1 MILVL
6 ACLDLAV
13 VVVFHPLITVST
25 LSYWIPMG
33 YEMEFV
39 DKALPW
45 LGQLYA
51 FSFIALLT
59 MTVERYVA
67 LMHPFFHQKY
77 ATRSR
82 LMIVFLAFQL
92 PELGIF
98 LYICQGD
105 DNYIKSVISLAPIV
119 VVFLLTCS
127 INVKL
132 FYLARTLRQ
141 RMDIP
146 LGTLDGSEERF
157 AGYTKSKVTLSS
169 LRKIST
175 CLLVVVCLFI
185 CYCPFFVV
193 TGMEL
198 IKNANETESE
208 DMNIVHLWVGTF
220 LTLNSSLNCLIFFYK
235 NSALR
240 RHAMKELKKC
250 VSCAK
255 ARLHC

>member
-1 MILVL
+1 MDLVGTTIR
-6 ACLDLAV
+6 
-13 VVVFHPLITVST
+13 VFVHCTV
-25 LSYWIPMG
+25 
-33 YEMEFV
+33 
-39 DKALPW
+39 
-45 LGQLYA
+45 
-51 FSFIALLT
+51 T
-59 MTVERYVA
+59 MTVERYLA

-92 PELGIF
+92 PEFGIF
-98 LYICQGD
+98 LYLQLV
-105 DNYIKSVISLAPIV
+105 DNNKYIGPGILLALIVI
-119 VVFLLTCS
+119 VFLAICG

-132 FYLARTLRQ
+132 FYFARTLRQ
-141 RMDIP
+141 RMEIP
-146 LGTLDGSEERF
+146 LGSLDDSEQRSD
-157 AGYTKSKVTLSS
+157 GHTKSKVTLSS
-169 LRKIST
+169 LGKIST
-175 CLLVVVCLFI
+175 CLMVVVCLFI